1 MTAIDKVSHALKK
14 SDIPV
19 IADGGIKY
27 SGDIVK
33 AISAGAHTVMIGSLF
48 AGTAES
54 PGQVVLYQGR
64 RYKIYRGMGS
74 LGAMKEGGKDRYFQS
89 HIEEDVKFVP
99 EGIEGV
105 CRTRGTSQ
113 NLSISLLAGCVPEWD
128 IPVLKLLMNYDQSP
142 GL

>member
-1 MTAIDKVSHALKK
+1 MMAIDNVPHALLK
-14 SDIPV
+14 SDIPI

-64 RYKIYRGMGS
+64 RYKIYLGMGFIGCNERRQQRS
-74 LGAMKEGGKDRYFQS
+74 LFSES
-89 HIEEDVKFVP
+89 H
-99 EGIEGV
+99 
-105 CRTRGTSQ
+105 
-113 NLSISLLAGCVPEWD
+113 
-128 IPVLKLLMNYDQSP
+128 
-142 GL
+142 